1 MLQDEIERVREGLA
15 AGRFSNE
22 ASVSQG
28 IVLRLL
34 HALGWPSYDVDVVAP
49 EYSLEGRRVDFALC
63 HPPGKPLVFVEVK
76 QVGRGEGN
84 ERQLFE
90 YAFHKGVP
98 LAILTDGQEWHFFL
112 PGEQGDYGERRVYK
126 LDLVQRE
133 VTESAQR
140 LERYL
145 GYRAICDGSA
155 MEAARADYR
164 DVAQEREI
172 RAALPEAWRDLV
184 EEEDDLLIELVADR
198 VESLCGYKPDPDLVA
213 EFLAEQARWDQTPP
227 RGMGARPS
235 PSPAAPPIRE
245 SRESPV
251 PVATSDFGFTI
262 DGREVLCRNGRDVLV
277 SVFEELTRRDASF
290 PDRFAALPKHGRSR
304 RYLARSKDDLYPDRP
319 DLVANHSH
327 RLSSGWWLGVNV
339 SRKAVKR
346 IVQMACGV
354 AGLRFGRDLK
364 LRVGE

>member
-1 MLQDEIERVREGLA
+1 MLEGEIERVREGLGT
-15 AGRFSNE
+15 GRFPNE

-28 IVLRLL
+28 VVLRLL
-34 HALGWPSYDVDVVAP
+34 HALGWPSYDVDIVAP

-76 QVGRGEGN
+76 QVGKSEGN

-126 LDLVQRE
+126 LDLVERE
-133 VTESAQR
+133 VAESARR

-145 GYRAICDGSA
+145 GYPAICDGSA
-155 MEAARADYR
+155 IEMARADYR
-164 DVAQEREI
+164 DVAQDREI
-172 RAALPEAWRDLV
+172 RAALPDAWQKLV
-184 EEEDDLLIELVADR
+184 DEEDDLLIELVADR

-213 EFLAEQARWDQTPP
+213 GFLAEQVVRREPGNSSGVP
-227 RGMGARPS
+227 RPS
-235 PSPAAPPIRE
+235 PPVGAVAPVRAKPSPA
-245 SRESPV
+245 SSG
-251 PVATSDFGFTI
+251 FGFTI
-262 DGREVLCRNGRDVLV
+262 DGQDFLCRNGRDVLV

-290 PDRFAALPKHGRSR
+290 PERFAALPKHGRSR
-304 RYLARSKDDLYPDRP
+304 RYLARDRDELYPDRP

-339 SRKAVKR
+339 SRKAVER

-364 LRVGE
+364 IRVGS

>member
-1 MLQDEIERVREGLA
+1 MHGEIERVREGLE
-15 AGRFSNE
+15 AGRFPNE

-28 IVLRLL
+28 VVLRLL
-34 HALGWPSYDVDVVAP
+34 HALGWPSYDVDIVAP

-76 QVGRGEGN
+76 QVGQSEGH

-133 VTESAQR
+133 VAECANR

-145 GYRAICDGSA
+145 GYPAICDGSA
-155 MEAARADYR
+155 IEAARADYR

-172 RAALPEAWRDLV
+172 RAALPEAWRNLV

-198 VESLCGYKPDPDLVA
+198 VESLCGYKPEPDLAA
-213 EFLAEQARWDQTPP
+213 EFLAQQLVRHEPAP
-227 RGMGARPS
+227 RGGGPRPS
-235 PSPAAPPIRE
+235 RGPTAVPNRVSRAAAA
-245 SRESPV
+245 SG
-251 PVATSDFGFTI
+251 FGFTI
-262 DGREVLCRNGRDVLV
+262 DGRDVTCRNGRDVLV
-277 SVFEELTRRDASF
+277 SVFEELTKRDPSF
-290 PDRFAALPKHGRSR
+290 PERFAALPKHGRSR
-304 RYLARSKDDLYPDRP
+304 RYLARNKDDLYPGRP

-327 RLSSGWWLGVNV
+327 RLSGGWWLGVNV
-339 SRKAVKR
+339 SRKAVER

-354 AGLRFGRDLK
+354 MGLRFGRDLEI
-364 LRVGE
+364 RVGR

>member
-1 MLQDEIERVREGLA
+1 MLQGEIERVREGLE
-15 AGRFSNE
+15 AGRFPNE

-28 IVLRLL
+28 VVLRLL

-49 EYSLEGRRVDFALC
+49 EYNLEGRRVDFALC

-76 QVGRGEGN
+76 QVGQSEGN

-133 VTESAQR
+133 VAESAKR

-145 GYRAICDGSA
+145 GYQAICDGSA
-155 MEAARADYR
+155 IGAARSDYR
-164 DVAQEREI
+164 DVAQDREI
-172 RAALPEAWRDLV
+172 RAALPEAWRKLV

-198 VESLCGYKPDPDLVA
+198 AESLCGYKPEPDLVA
-213 EFLAEQARWDQTPP
+213 EFLAEQVVQREPARQGGATRPTPLP
-227 RGMGARPS
+227 TPAPAPAGRGTAS
-235 PSPAAPPIRE
+235 SE
-245 SRESPV
+245 
-251 PVATSDFGFTI
+251 FGFHL
-262 DGREVLCRNGRDVLV
+262 DGRDVPCRNARDVLV
-277 SVFEELTRRDASF
+277 SVFEELMKRDPSF
-290 PDRFAALPKHGRSR
+290 PERFASLPKHGRTR
-304 RYLARSKDDLYPDRP
+304 RYLARERDELYPGRP

-327 RLSSGWWLGVNV
+327 KLSSGWWLGVNI
-339 SRKAVKR
+339 SRKQVER
-346 IVQMACGV
+346 IIRMACGV
-354 AGLRFGRDLK
+354 ADLRFGRDLVIR
-364 LRVGE
+364 LGR

>member
-1 MLQDEIERVREGLA
+1 M
-15 AGRFSNE
+15 
-22 ASVSQG
+22 SQG
-28 IVLRLL
+28 VVLRLL
-34 HALGWPSYDVDVVAP
+34 HALGWPSYDVDIVAP

-76 QVGRGEGN
+76 QVGQSEGN

-133 VTESAQR
+133 VAEAAKR

-145 GYRAICDGSA
+145 GYQAICDGSA
-155 MEAARADYR
+155 IGAARADYR

-172 RAALPEAWRDLV
+172 RAALPEAWRNLV
-184 EEEDDLLIELVADR
+184 DEEDDLLIELVADR
-198 VESLCGYKPDPDLVA
+198 VESLCGYKPEPDLVA
-213 EFLAEQARWDQTPP
+213 EFLAQQFARHEPVPRGGGPRPTPP
-227 RGMGARPS
+227 TTAAPIRV
-235 PSPAAPPIRE
+235 SPAAG
-245 SRESPV
+245 
-251 PVATSDFGFTI
+251 TSGFGFTI
-262 DGREVLCRNGRDVLV
+262 DGREVSCRNGRDVLV
-277 SVFEELTRRDASF
+277 SVFEELTKRDGSF

-304 RYLARSKDDLYPDRP
+304 RYLARDRDELYPGRP

-339 SRKAVKR
+339 SRKAVER
-346 IVQMACGV
+346 IVQMACRV

-364 LRVGE
+364 IRVGG